1 VNRYPLRETL
11 RMQLMVSL
19 YRSGRQAEA
28 LAAYQ
33 AARAYLRDEVGLEP
47 SPALQRLEQSILLQD
62 PALDPEFL
70 SASAV
75 ATRALR
81 KTLTVLHADLARQ
94 GRELDPEALLALSE
108 RVKKC
113 LVAAVAAHGGS
124 VASATGV
131 TFVGVFGLPTLAED
145 DTLRAARAALEIRS
159 ALAALNDSLEH
170 DWGVRCV
177 LRVGVATGM
186 TLVEPADAAAATGE
200 VFAVAAQLARSA
212 GPDELLLAPSTRNT
226 LRDAVDVEQV
236 AEIQTGDGSDA
247 VWRLLEV
254 RAGAAIARR
263 RLDAPLVGREWELAQ
278 LQHAFE
284 RAKQGQTSYLV
295 TVLGPAGIGKS
306 RLAHEFVEAVGE
318 AATVLTGRCPS
329 YGAGITFWPLAEIV
343 REAAGDTSRAA
354 IASLVSDE
362 PEVDEIAARIA
373 GAIGA
378 DDPAGSAHD
387 LFWAVGRLFAAQA
400 RDRPLVV
407 VLDDLQ
413 WAEPM
418 LLDLIEH
425 LVDATRDAPLL
436 LLCLARSELLEGRP
450 VWGGGKLNAST
461 ILLEPLSQPEREL
474 LIAHAGGGAL
484 DAAVA
489 ARIADQAEGNP
500 LFLEQMVAMALE
512 EGANA
517 SDVAVPPTIQA
528 LLAARLDRL
537 DGPER
542 AALERASVVGKEFS
556 LSEVT
561 ALSPEPERR
570 DIRRRLELLT
580 RRELLAPG
588 TAPRRSDA
596 GFRFRHGLM
605 RDAAYDALPKADRAA
620 LHEDLARFLEGMP
633 EHLRGRE
640 EVLGFHLEQA
650 YRYRVEL
657 GQTGAEVDG
666 LATEATALLAAA
678 GRRAYARDDVPSAV
692 ALLERAAN
700 LAGTGTSARREL
712 LPDLGE
718 AVREGGD
725 YPRAEALLG
734 EAITAAS
741 TAGDAALEE
750 YARLV
755 RLRMRV
761 QTDAYLGAE
770 DVVVGAH
777 RALDAFGVIDDARSL
792 AKAWELLAWGHWLE
806 CHAAATEE
814 ALEHSLEH
822 ARRAADARTTAQS
835 LHLTLGAAVFGPR
848 PVPDAIARCEEI
860 LEGSGRQKRVSASAL
875 RALAALK
882 AMAGEFDEARWL
894 LRRFSAI
901 VEDLGLRVTAASAA
915 ETYAEVELLAGD
927 AAAAEQW
934 LRPAYGQLAEMGES
948 STSANLAALLA
959 QALHLQGRD
968 DEAVVV
974 SDVTPAE
981 DDVSAYVYLCA
992 ARAPALAAVGRGDEA
1007 ELLARDAVER
1017 ARKTDFL
1024 AMRGDALSALAEVLH
1039 GRGRTA
1045 EAERLLVQALDLY
1058 RAKQHLVATR
1068 RTEDLLEALVGRP
1081 QPD

>member
-1 VNRYPLRETL
+1 
-11 RMQLMVSL
+11 M
-19 YRSGRQAEA
+19 
-28 LAAYQ
+28 
-33 AARAYLRDEVGLEP
+33 
-47 SPALQRLEQSILLQD
+47 
-62 PALDPEFL
+62 
-70 SASAV
+70 
-75 ATRALR
+75 
-81 KTLTVLHADLARQ
+81 
-94 GRELDPEALLALSE
+94 
-108 RVKKC
+108 
-113 LVAAVAAHGGS
+113 
-124 VASATGV
+124 
-131 TFVGVFGLPTLAED
+131 
-145 DTLRAARAALEIRS
+145 
-159 ALAALNDSLEH
+159 
-170 DWGVRCV
+170 
-177 LRVGVATGM
+177 
-186 TLVEPADAAAATGE
+186 
-200 VFAVAAQLARSA
+200 
-212 GPDELLLAPSTRNT
+212 LLAPSTRNT
-226 LRDAVDVEQV
+226 LRDAIDVEPV
-236 AEIQTGDGSDA
+236 AEIETGDEPGA
-247 VWRLLEV
+247 VWRLLDV
-254 RAGAAIARR
+254 RAGAAIAQRH
-263 RLDAPLVGREWELAQ
+263 LDAPLVGREWELAQ
-278 LQHAFE
+278 LRHAFE
-284 RAKQGQTSYLV
+284 RATEKRTSYLV

-306 RLAHEFVEAVGE
+306 RLAHEFAEEVAGT
-318 AATVLTGRCPS
+318 ATVLTGRCPS
-329 YGAGITFWPLAEIV
+329 YGAGITFWPLAEIL

-354 IASLVSDE
+354 IASLVADE

-400 RDRPLVV
+400 RDRTLVV

-418 LLDLIEH
+418 FLDLLEH
-425 LVDATRDAPLL
+425 LVDATRDAPVL
-436 LLCLARSELLEGRP
+436 LLCLARSELLDSRTA
-450 VWGGGKLNAST
+450 WGGGKLNAST

-474 LIAHAGGGAL
+474 LIAQAGGGAL

-517 SDVAVPPTIQA
+517 TNVAVPPTIQA

-537 DGPER
+537 DDPER

-561 ALSPEPERR
+561 ALSPEPERQ
-570 DIRRRLELLT
+570 DVRRRLEQLT
-580 RRELLAPG
+580 RRELLAPA
-588 TAPRRSDA
+588 TAPRRGDA

-605 RDAAYDALPKADRAA
+605 RDAAYDALPKAERAA

-650 YRYRVEL
+650 FRYRVEL
-657 GQTGAEVDG
+657 GQAGAEVDELAQQATVL
-666 LATEATALLAAA
+666 LATA

-692 ALLERAAN
+692 ALLERAAG
-700 LAGTGTSARREL
+700 LAGAGTSTRLEL

-725 YPRAEALLG
+725 YPRAEAVLA
-734 EAITAAS
+734 EAIRAAS
-741 TAGDAALEE
+741 AAGDAPLEE

-761 QTDAYLGAE
+761 QTDADLSAE
-770 DVVVGAH
+770 DVVVGAR
-777 RALDAFGVIDDARSL
+777 RALDAFGAIGDDRSL

-848 PVPDAIARCEEI
+848 PVPDSIARCEEI
-860 LEGSGRQKRVSASAL
+860 LEGGGRQKRVSASAL

-882 AMAGEFDEARWL
+882 AMAGDFEEARWL
-894 LRRFSAI
+894 LGRVSAI

-934 LRPAYGQLAEMGES
+934 LRPAYSQLAEMGES
-948 STSANLAALLA
+948 STSANLAAMLA

-968 DEAVVV
+968 DEAVAV

-981 DDVSAYVYLCA
+981 DDVSAHVHLYA
-992 ARAPALAAVGRGDEA
+992 ARARALAAVGRGDEG

-1024 AMRGDALSALAEVLH
+1024 VMRGDALSALAEVLH
-1039 GRGRTA
+1039 RRDETA
-1045 EAERLLVQALDLY
+1045 EARQLLTQALELY
-1058 RAKQHLVATR
+1058 QGKQHLVAIR
-1068 RTEDLLEALVGRP
+1068 RTEDLLARLVDRP
-1081 QPD
+1081 QVL